1 MFVLLSSKIKNF
13 FKTKLFLGVV
23 VLSRIGIPGIIMG
36 LVDTMFRFCLLA
48 QDTHPTTFEPI
59 YYYI

>member
-23 VLSRIGIPGIIMG
+23 VLSRIDIPGIIMG
-36 LVDTMFRFCLLA
+36 LGDTMVLFASPRH
-48 QDTHPTTFEPI
+48 TPYNI
-59 YYYI
+59 